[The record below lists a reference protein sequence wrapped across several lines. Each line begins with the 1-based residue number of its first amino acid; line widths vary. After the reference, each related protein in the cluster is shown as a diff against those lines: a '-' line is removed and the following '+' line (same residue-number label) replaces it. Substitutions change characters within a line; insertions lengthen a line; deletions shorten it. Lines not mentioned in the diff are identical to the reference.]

1 MAEAEEGLVESLR
14 ALARM
19 LEPLPDALGRAAR
32 SAHQAVPGCDHAS
45 VSIIDADGAVT
56 TIAATDERT
65 LRLDALQ
72 YEAGDGPCLTAIRTG
87 TKVQVDEFA
96 EETRFRT
103 FATAAAADGI
113 GSCLS
118 LPLTVAGET
127 VGGLNLYGQMVGA
140 YDATSLAAGQDIT
153 GHASAV
159 LAGARAHER
168 SLKLVEQFQVAMAS
182 RAEIEQAKGILM
194 VRSRCDA
201 DRAFDIL
208 RRASQRQNVKLR
220 EIAHTIVTNA
230 VTGATEALPV
240 EDG

>member
-1 MAEAEEGLVESLR
+1 MAEPEEGLVESLR

-32 SAHQAVPGCDHAS
+32 SAHQAVRGCDHAS
-45 VSIIDADGAVT
+45 VSLIDEDGAVT
-56 TIAATDERT
+56 TVAATDDRT

-72 YEAGDGPCLTAIRTG
+72 YEAGEGPCLTAIRTG
-87 TKVQVDEFA
+87 VKVQVDEFA
-96 EETRFRT
+96 RETRFRA
-103 FATAAAADGI
+103 FSAAAAADGI

-127 VGGLNLYGQMVGA
+127 VGGLNLYGQTVGA
-140 YDATSLAAGQDIT
+140 YDAPSVAASLDVT

-194 VRSRCDA
+194 VRSHCDA

-220 EIAHTIVTNA
+220 AIAHTIVTNA
-230 VTGATEALPV
+230 VTGVTEPLPG
-240 EDG
+240 EDA